1 MNFIANFGKTGNPRV
16 ALPLCPCLSLSGLA
30 GPACRGSGAGTR
42 FSRSELP
49 HVGKCKQI
57 SAMMTEPN
65 DKQAEGHDRREE
77 GQFFENSLAFNLRRG
92 FNRMVD
98 NIDAALS
105 DCDLSSHQF
114 GVLTTI
120 YFGRASTPSE
130 VARLRFQNGAAITYT
145 LDRLEQRGLLRRS
158 RSTADKRVITLVLTE
173 EGRKVTRQCMDKALA
188 AQDRMAAELRP
199 DEQAILLSLLRRI
212 CED

>member
-1 MNFIANFGKTGNPRV
+1 
-16 ALPLCPCLSLSGLA
+16 
-30 GPACRGSGAGTR
+30 
-42 FSRSELP
+42 
-49 HVGKCKQI
+49 
-57 SAMMTEPN
+57 MTNEAHG
-65 DKQAEGHDRREE
+65 KQAADRAVREE
-77 GQFFENSLAFNLRRG
+77 EQYFESSLAFNLRRS
-92 FNRMVD
+92 FNKIVD

-105 DCDLSSHQF
+105 DCALSSHQF

-173 EGRKVTRQCMDKALA
+173 EGREVTRQCMNKALA
-188 AQDRMAAELRP
+188 AQDRMAAGLRP
-199 DEQAILLSLLRRI
+199 DEQAMLLSLLRRI
-212 CED
+212 CEE